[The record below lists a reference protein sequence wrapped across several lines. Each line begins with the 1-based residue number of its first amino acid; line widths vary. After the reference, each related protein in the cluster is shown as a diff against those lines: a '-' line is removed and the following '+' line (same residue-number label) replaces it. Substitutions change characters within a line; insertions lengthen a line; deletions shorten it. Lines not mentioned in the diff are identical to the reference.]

1 MSLTTAEEEKVRAII
16 TAFDNGKTIDQL
28 PLADTNQPSKY
39 LIEGVSKETGE
50 SVRIPFADAVS
61 IVNKHVAI
69 RRWKRGQ
76 GTPVGESYG
85 NIDFL
90 RDLPSVIGLGC
101 YLVSVDRS
109 RRKLDPTNHH
119 RFADGSPAALDGT
132 MGDYL
137 WCWNAHY
144 YSWWVDSTYYYEAV
158 SPTPIEGHLNYYIPA
173 GGTSALGAGV
183 MDRTSGTLVSVVSDD
198 PRYRGG
204 NNDATRD
211 GKHNTQLGMVATNMN
226 AAAFGTAARKKGE
239 GWESGWFVAN
249 SVVGYLYRLIM
260 GTRDCQSALNPVKD
274 SNGLYQGGTGKGVT
288 EWSWDP
294 WSSHNG
300 GYPIIP
306 TSVGIELGD
315 SVGVSDYA
323 VKGSD
328 GGTVHQAHVPC
339 FLGLKNF
346 YGHIGLIERGSL
358 INKLSDGSGDYYV
371 APSLYSAFNI
381 NSIEGLI
388 KAAKVPNYVNNVLNH
403 FSIPHDVIIAYHDV
417 RHRKPNPEAFVKAL
431 DYLELNTQEAISF
444 GDRGIDIQ
452 ASLSAGVDSVACL
465 WGTKE
470 KDILLSLKP
479 TFVVN
484 RPIEIIHLLE

>member
-61 IVNKHVAI
+61 IVNKHIAI

-76 GTPVGESYG
+76 GTPVGEAYG

-109 RRKLDPTNHH
+109 RRKLDPTNHR

-226 AAAFGTAARKKGE
+226 ASAFGTAARKKGD

-346 YGHIGLIERGSL
+346 YGHIGLIERGAL

-388 KAAKVPNYVNNVLNH
+388 KAAKVPKNDPSGWKY
-403 FSIPHDVIIAYHDV
+403 IT
-417 RHRKPNPEAFVKAL
+417 
-431 DYLELNTQEAISF
+431 ELSMQNLCSAPTVASGSSSTYYCDGWYNDNATSGLRCPFRRGLAISGANAGLAYLN
-444 GDRGIDIQ
+444 GDN
-452 ASLSAGVDSVACL
+452 AVSSAHAYWSSPLCYFAEDVSPV
-465 WGTKE
+465 
-470 KDILLSLKP
+470 P
-479 TFVVN
+479 VQY
-484 RPIEIIHLLE
+484 